1 MVSYWVLAHSAG
13 FFDGSPRF
21 EHLDFLPLLVAER
34 FVLANEL
41 RLQIQFLRVFWTMVR
56 NHAMVTMVIEI
67 SNYRRKVTPPSNSYR
82 CDHAYRE
89 NHGVPGKIIYTWCL
103 FMRVFFLPSLY
114 QLAKGY
120 LTCVMFRYNMVCH
133 E

>member
-67 SNYRRKVTPPSNSYR
+67 SNYRRKVTPPFNSYR

-89 NHGVPGKIIYTWCL
+89 PWCPWQNHLHMVFIYAC
-103 FMRVFFLPSLY
+103 FFPSLY